1 MAATG
6 KMAFGRPFSSRRI
19 TAKALLLRTSCAAS
33 FSCSSWPVMYWFGS
47 SSRNRI
53 YGSGF
58 TAIFRVWA
66 VMVSRMCLAVSL
78 PMALIL
84 GRMQARTM
92 SD

>member
-1 MAATG
+1 
-6 KMAFGRPFSSRRI
+6 
-19 TAKALLLRTSCAAS
+19 
-33 FSCSSWPVMYWFGS
+33 MYWFGS

-53 YGSGF
+53 YGSGL

-78 PMALIL
+78 PMAFIF